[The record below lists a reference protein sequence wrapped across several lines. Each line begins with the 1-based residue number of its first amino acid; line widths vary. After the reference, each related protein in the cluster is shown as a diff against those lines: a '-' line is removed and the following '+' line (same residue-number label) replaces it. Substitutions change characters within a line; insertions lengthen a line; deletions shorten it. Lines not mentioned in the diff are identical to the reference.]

1 MINHYCRQA
10 YCNRWSNHR
19 LLNACAG
26 LTEYE
31 FMAERTSFFPSIWQ
45 TLNHINIVDA
55 FYIDALEG
63 GTLGLAA
70 FDDETPYASIADLIP
85 AQRELDLRL
94 IQFCEALDPARLTT
108 EVILQREA
116 RQQIEATHRVLSHLF
131 VHQTHHRGQVHAM
144 LSGTDVAPP
153 QLDEFYLADE
163 APLRRDDFKAL
174 GISEWQVWGNEESPD
189 EHT

>member
-1 MINHYCRQA
+1 MIDHYRRQA
-10 YCNRWSNHR
+10 YCNLWSNYR
-19 LLNACAG
+19 LLNACAE
-26 LTEYE
+26 LSREE

-70 FDDETPYASIADLIP
+70 FDDTTPYASVADLTP
-85 AQRELDLRL
+85 AQRTLDLRL
-94 IQFCEALDPARLTT
+94 IQFCEALDPARLAA
-108 EVILQREA
+108 EVTLQRA
-116 RQQIEATHRVLSHLF
+116 NRQQTELAHRVLSHLF

-144 LSGTDVAPP
+144 LSGTHVAPP

-163 APLRRDDFKAL
+163 APLRRDEFKIL
-174 GISEWQVWGNEESPD
+174 GIGEGQVWG
-189 EHT
+189 

>member
-1 MINHYCRQA
+1 MIDHYRRQA
-10 YCNRWSNHR
+10 YCNLWSNHR
-19 LLNACAG
+19 LLNACSG
-26 LTEYE
+26 LTQNE

-45 TLNHINIVDA
+45 TLNHIHIVDA

-70 FDDETPYASIADLIP
+70 FDDKTLYTSIADLIP

-94 IQFCEALDPARLTT
+94 VRLCSALDTARLNATVAL
-108 EVILQREA
+108 ERDDRV
-116 RQQIEATHRVLSHLF
+116 QIETTHRVLSHLF

-144 LSGTDVAPP
+144 LSGTGVTPP

-163 APLRRDDFKAL
+163 APLRREEFETL
-174 GISEWQVWGNEESPD
+174 GISERQVWNSGVD
-189 EHT
+189 